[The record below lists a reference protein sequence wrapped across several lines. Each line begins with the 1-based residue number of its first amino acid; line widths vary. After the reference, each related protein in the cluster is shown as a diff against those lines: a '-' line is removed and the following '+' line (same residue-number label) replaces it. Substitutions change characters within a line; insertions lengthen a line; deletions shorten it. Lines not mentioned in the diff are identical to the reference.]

1 MTKWLHLCGTAATLA
16 ALLAGLGCSGAKQ
29 PIAESPSLAVNSP
42 SLPTRGGQPPAPPT
56 LYFPPEK
63 SLYTT
68 PLGNLLFA
76 LRTTDPEGDRVQYK
90 IELLKDGQVVAV
102 FDQTQNKTG
111 WLNRQALWSGTLD
124 GVESFA
130 SGEFAYLKVFVPE
143 LLKKGH
149 NVFQWRA
156 YAFDGTNWSDPSVV
170 RTFIFYAQ

>member
-1 MTKWLHLCGTAATLA
+1 MKWLYLCGTAATLVV
-16 ALLAGLGCSGAKQ
+16 LLACWGCSGSKQ
-29 PIAESPSLAVNSP
+29 PIDDRPSHIANSP

-56 LYFPPEK
+56 LYFPPDK

-68 PLGNLLFA
+68 PLLNLLFA

-111 WLNRQALWSGTLD
+111 WLDRQTLFAGKLD
-124 GVESFA
+124 SVESFA

-170 RTFIFYAQ
+170 RTFIFYVW